1 MPEEE
6 VGQGQSEEED
16 QRRRRADLQGERLL
30 HHGLSQRELQG
41 RGEEGCQRVEFVEL
55 IHEQR
60 QQDGEA
66 GGEREQARHEDRN
79 QAGQAFQGEGLTRAG
94 RVGREPTTVKTFLR
108 VAELYSTFTVRWWL
122 AFLLVSAAVGT
133 AQALEPVTV
142 RSQSGQFVVHGLP
155 LSVPQSGYSTSV
167 VKYLR
172 LDPTLTAIS
181 LERIRQAVYGELG
194 LKEQWRGLITV
205 TTHPV
210 EEDQPTI
217 QVNSVHFKDGWGYRI
232 ELPERI
238 DKDQFVRVA
247 VKVILSEI
255 ANREAITREA
265 ELPPWL
271 VEGIAAELQST
282 VLSTL
287 ALEPETQTTRRD
299 LRPDP
304 LRVAREVLRRRPT
317 LKFDEI
323 CMPTAAMLL
332 PENLELY
339 RACSQVVVHELLRL
353 RTGRDCL
360 RDMLVRLPKNLN
372 WQTTFLQSF
381 SPYFQRLIDADK
393 WYSLTIANVS
403 SRDPFSRWPLEAS
416 WKQLEEI
423 LATQVQVRLDA
434 SELPITTAVTLQ
446 RIVVEWDAEKQQPV
460 IAQKV
465 TYLQALR
472 PRVAPELADLVDAYA
487 EVLQAHLAGRSVKLP
502 TPPRGAEVAGKLP
515 ARIRNVVR
523 HLDALDAR
531 RDAMKQQAVKPS
543 LAR

>member
-1 MPEEE
+1 MK
-6 VGQGQSEEED
+6 
-16 QRRRRADLQGERLL
+16 
-30 HHGLSQRELQG
+30 
-41 RGEEGCQRVEFVEL
+41 
-55 IHEQR
+55 
-60 QQDGEA
+60 
-66 GGEREQARHEDRN
+66 N
-79 QAGQAFQGEGLTRAG
+79 
-94 RVGREPTTVKTFLR
+94 FLR
-108 VAELYSTFTVRWWL
+108 VAELHSTFTVRWWL
-122 AFLLVSAAVGT
+122 LFLLVSAAVGT
-133 AQALEPVTV
+133 ARALEPVTV
-142 RSQSGQFVVHGLP
+142 RSQSGQFIVHGLP

-181 LERIRQAVYGELG
+181 LERIRQAIYGELG
-194 LKEQWRGLITV
+194 MREQWRGLITV
-205 TTHPV
+205 TTHPM

-217 QVNSVHFKDGWGYRI
+217 QVNSVHFKDGWGYRV

-238 DKDQFVRVA
+238 DKDQFIRVV

-255 ANREAITREA
+255 ANRDAITREA

-271 VEGIAAELQST
+271 AEGIAAELQST

-287 ALEPETQTTRRD
+287 ALEPETRTTRRD

-304 LRVAREVLRRRPT
+304 LRVVREVLRRRPT
-317 LKFDEI
+317 LKFDEL
-323 CMPTAAMLL
+323 CMPAAAMFA
-332 PENLELY
+332 PDSMEVY
-339 RACSQVVVHELLRL
+339 RACSQVFVHELLRL

-360 RDMLVRLPKNLN
+360 RDMLVRLPQNLN

-381 SPYFQRLIDADK
+381 SAYFQRLIDADK

-403 SRDPFSRWPLEAS
+403 SRDPFSRWPLETS
-416 WKQLEEI
+416 WKQLNEI

-434 SELPITTAVTLQ
+434 SELPIVTAVTLQ

-465 TYLQALR
+465 ASLQSLR
-472 PRVAPELADLVDAYA
+472 PRVAPELVDLVDAYA
-487 EVLQAHLAGRSVKLP
+487 EVLQAHLAKRSVKLP
-502 TPPRGAEVAGKLP
+502 TLPRSAEVNGKLP

-531 RDAMKQQAVKPS
+531 RDAMKQQVVKPS
-543 LAR
+543 LER